1 MMYLKGSRVGQVGEI
16 RLNRANTRLT
26 KRQKRLLR
34 EEGVLDK
41 KNNVNQ
47 QKFGMVDVL
56 KKYNLNSLQ
65 HEVIERWDEGNH
77 LVLHGLAGT
86 GKTFLS
92 VYLALSDILDMQ
104 EQSKLYIV
112 RSVVPTRDIGF
123 LPGNVKEK
131 AKVYE
136 DPYRSICNELFSR
149 GDAYDILK
157 TKNIVEFLTTSYIG
171 GITLKDCI
179 VMVDEINNMTFHELD
194 SIVTR
199 LGRNTR
205 IIFCGDYRQ
214 SDLGEK
220 ERSGL
225 KDFLNILNRID
236 DFSHFE
242 FGVEHIVRSKLV
254 KDYIIAKSKLGY
266 V

>member
-1 MMYLKGSRVGQVGEI
+1 MAQGWEI
-16 RLNRANTRLT
+16 RLSRVNHRLT

-34 EEGVLDK
+34 QEGVLDK
-41 KNNVNQ
+41 GNNVNQ
-47 QKFGMVDVL
+47 QKFGMIDVP
-56 KKYNLNSLQ
+56 KKYNLNDLQ
-65 HEVIERWDEGNH
+65 NEVIEEWDDGNH

-92 VYLALSDILDMQ
+92 VYLALSDILDTQ
-104 EQSKLYIV
+104 EQNKLYIV

-123 LPGNVKEK
+123 LPGNAKEK

-136 DPYRSICNELFSR
+136 DPYKSICNELFSR

-157 TKNIVEFLTTSYIG
+157 TKNMVEFLTTSYIR

-179 VMVDEINNMTFHELD
+179 VIVDEINNMTFHELD

-214 SDLGEK
+214 SDLGER

-225 KDFLNILNRID
+225 KDFLRVLNKID
-236 DFSHFE
+236 NFSHFE
-242 FGVEHIVRSKLV
+242 FGVDHIVRSKLV